1 MFDWLVKKMNTTIQP
16 DELYDP
22 SFGQKA
28 KTIGLLD
35 IFGFENF
42 ADPSANKSGN
52 NFEQL
57 CINYV
62 NEKLHKLYISA
73 IFEAEKK
80 ELKEEGLGERT
91 DDIKF
96 ESDVNEIISLI
107 DYHSSA
113 LAYKGIKYTPAH
125 PAGIFPAV
133 DDMTK
138 GKAPNAKE
146 IGENFKKSYAKY
158 CPTLF
163 EMNMKRKDQFRIKH
177 SAEAVWYDH
186 TEFVIRDVDSIPD
199 ALEACMSE
207 YSCKEVRYIY
217 QVLLDEA

>member
-1 MFDWLVKKMNTTIQP
+1 MFDWLVKKMNITIQP

-22 SFGQKA
+22 AFANKA

-42 ADPSANKSGN
+42 ADPTANKSGN

-80 ELKEEGLGERT
+80 ELKEEGLGDRT

-96 ESDVNEIISLI
+96 ESSVNEIISLI
-107 DYHSSA
+107 DYKDTA
-113 LAYKGIKYTPAH
+113 LSYKGIKYTPPH
-125 PAGIFPAV
+125 PPGMFPSV
-133 DDMTK
+133 DDMTR
-138 GKAPNAKE
+138 GAPKTAKDIHDSFE
-146 IGENFKKSYAKY
+146 KSYKKY
-158 CPTLF
+158 CPKLF
-163 EMNMKRKDQFRIKH
+163 
-177 SAEAVWYDH
+177 A
-186 TEFVIRDVDSIPD
+186 
-199 ALEACMSE
+199 
-207 YSCKEVRYIY
+207 
-217 QVLLDEA
+217 